1 VVVTL
6 RGLALHTDGEHDE
19 ARRAL
24 GVAVELYDPAL
35 HRDHAAR
42 FGLDSFV
49 MATTMSAQLRWSSG
63 DDEAAFGLVA
73 TALGWAREVGHVP
86 SLALGLLYGCQVFQ
100 FAGDK
105 ATVAAMTGELLAL
118 AAKYGL
124 PAYEGYAVVVHGWA
138 TGEDARA
145 DAILQGLAGM
155 GCKLGLSYFG
165 SLPADADAERGELD
179 AAVARLDRCLALCRD
194 NDEHYYEPELHRRK
208 AMYLLRQGPA
218 GGPARAA
225 AAHAPRRGAGD
236 ARARSPLRRRRA
248 ARGAPRR
255 AILGPPR
262 PAHDRN
268 PHDPK
273 GPPMSTSN
281 LVDFRTTYLRAIAQ
295 AWVDPAFLS
304 ELTRK
309 GQGAQALK
317 AHFDYEWPWG
327 ELALTFRKNGAK
339 WKPAATGGWYGSL
352 RDAIVVN
359 APLTPARVKGL
370 LPEYHTRA
378 IAAYYQQRPTFL
390 GPNGKPAHQG
400 PSLNLQAYDPG
411 LGSWDSFLH
420 LGAATF
426 RAVALAWHDEA
437 FRSELCGNGVRALEG
452 WLGYNSP

>member
-1 VVVTL
+1 
-6 RGLALHTDGEHDE
+6 
-19 ARRAL
+19 
-24 GVAVELYDPAL
+24 
-35 HRDHAAR
+35 
-42 FGLDSFV
+42 
-49 MATTMSAQLRWSSG
+49 
-63 DDEAAFGLVA
+63 
-73 TALGWAREVGHVP
+73 
-86 SLALGLLYGCQVFQ
+86 
-100 FAGDK
+100 
-105 ATVAAMTGELLAL
+105 
-118 AAKYGL
+118 
-124 PAYEGYAVVVHGWA
+124 
-138 TGEDARA
+138 
-145 DAILQGLAGM
+145 
-155 GCKLGLSYFG
+155 
-165 SLPADADAERGELD
+165 
-179 AAVARLDRCLALCRD
+179 
-194 NDEHYYEPELHRRK
+194 
-208 AMYLLRQGPA
+208 
-218 GGPARAA
+218 
-225 AAHAPRRGAGD
+225 
-236 ARARSPLRRRRA
+236 
-248 ARGAPRR
+248 
-255 AILGPPR
+255 
-262 PAHDRN
+262 
-268 PHDPK
+268 
-273 GPPMSTSN
+273 MSTSN

-390 GPNGKPAHQG
+390 GPNGKPERQG

-437 FRSELCGNGVRALEG
+437 FRSDLCGNAVRALEG
-452 WLGYNSP
+452 WLGYNSPWNFKVRFRDSSDQCTWDADSETWTLVPNELMLWLPRPPPRGDIHPIALTAYNNTGDAYPFTCCT